1 MTKNKGILALLAIFV
16 AILSLVFSPSNYS
29 TINSSAL
36 ISDEIEPFCLDN
48 TISFNDPLSLE
59 ITSVQPKKWKINFI
73 RVTQNSGETISED
86 YKKMSIVKVVV
97 SNQNG
102 EKCEDRAKIRLNGDW
117 RDHLAGEHSSSV
129 QLELESSNI
138 DGVTQFKLLR
148 PYTRNGDNEILINWL
163 NRKLGFLAPRTRYIN
178 VNWNGVKTTYIM
190 QEVIRKE
197 FIENSGYRESLLI
210 EGDEAGI
217 WNEVGRGEL
226 WRNRLYRVNNL
237 NKFVKTDGLRN
248 DAQLALSMVNS
259 FAINGCRK
267 VNGTETFHEN
277 LVAFDLLQAVTLSNH
292 SLATH
297 NRKYY
302 FDFFSRN
309 MYAIAYDS
317 NANFDTEIS
326 IEEWYKNYLDWL
338 LGVNNGYGITYLGH
352 CSIEA
357 IYELQNKIS
366 KIEESIESSEL
377 LKLGLN
383 IFPYKI
389 TKIKT
394 TLNERLKKL
403 VDKFDETAQYQNKN
417 SLENLKVLETNF
429 ELGFVN
435 SDGRGEICTSAV
447 SIDRCTGHDE
457 ANELDLLS
465 GADVNTQRPL
475 IFVKSDIV
483 ASHSSLP
490 WLGGQLEVYGDAKLK
505 INEEKRFLNIDFG
518 DYGHIIIRNSK
529 LENWKVVGI
538 STKKQL
544 QSKQQGFVTGCL
556 NLYESKVYNS
566 NIEINGARCED
577 AINIVRSSVNESKIT
592 IRNAASD
599 GIDFDFSKS
608 ESLNLSVEN
617 TGNDCVDFSR
627 GDYGITNLRGHNC
640 GDKGVSVGE
649 NSFLKVE
656 KVKIVG
662 SVLGIAVKDSALAFI
677 ESADLNVDLCAATYR
692 KKQEF
697 GGSRLQ
703 IKNLKCPAKA
713 TWQQNKSRLKVLNV
727 QS

>member
-1 MTKNKGILALLAIFV
+1 MTKDKRILALLATFV
-16 AILSLVFSPSNYS
+16 VILSFVFSAGNVNSN
-29 TINSSAL
+29 AL
-36 ISDEIEPFCLDN
+36 IQDEIEPFCLGN
-48 TISFNDPLSLE
+48 TISFNDLLSLK
-59 ITSVQPKKWKINFI
+59 ITTVQLKKWKRNFI
-73 RVTQNSGETISED
+73 DVTQNSGGTIPEKN
-86 YKKMSIVKVVV
+86 KKPSIVKVVV
-97 SNQNG
+97 NNQNG
-102 EKCEDRAKIRLNGDW
+102 EECEDRAKIRLNGDW
-117 RDHLAGEHSSSV
+117 RDHLDGEFSSSV
-129 QLELESSNI
+129 QMELESSNI

-148 PYTRNGDNEILINWL
+148 PVTRNGDNEILINWL

-178 VNWNGVKTTYIM
+178 VNWNGVENNYIM

-210 EGDEAGI
+210 EGDEAGV
-217 WNEVGRGEL
+217 WKEVGSGGSFRS
-226 WRNRLYRVNNL
+226 RLYRVKNL
-237 NKFVKTDGLRN
+237 NNFVKTDGLRN

-259 FAINGCRK
+259 LAINGCRK
-267 VNGTETFHEN
+267 IDGTETFHEN
-277 LVAFDLLQAVTLSNH
+277 LVAFDLLQAITLSNH
-292 SLATH
+292 ALATH

-302 FDFFSRN
+302 FDFFSRK

-317 NANFDTEIS
+317 NANFDTAIS
-326 IEEWYKNYLDWL
+326 IEEWYKTYLEWL
-338 LGVNNGYGITYLGH
+338 RGVNNGYGVTYLGH
-352 CSIEA
+352 CSLEA

-366 KIEESIESSEL
+366 KIEEALETSEL
-377 LKLGLN
+377 FKLGLT
-383 IFPYKI
+383 IFPYEI
-389 TKIKT
+389 AKIKT

-403 VDKFDETAQYQNKN
+403 VNKFDETAQYQNKN
-417 SLENLKVLETNF
+417 SLEILKVLETNF

-447 SIDRCTGHDE
+447 VTDRCTGHDA
-457 ANELDLLS
+457 ANEIDLLS

-475 IFVKSDIV
+475 IFVKSGIV
-483 ASHSSLP
+483 DSHSSLP

-538 STKKQL
+538 STKKL
-544 QSKQQGFVTGCL
+544 SQSKQQGFVTGCL

-577 AINIVRSSVNESKIT
+577 AINVVRSSIYESKIT

-608 ESLNLSVEN
+608 ESLNLNVEN
-617 TGNDCVDFSR
+617 TGNDCVDFST

-640 GDKGVSVGE
+640 GDKGMSAGE
-649 NSFLKVE
+649 NSRVKVA

-662 SVLGIAVKDSALAFI
+662 SVVGIAVKDSALAFI

-697 GGSRLQ
+697 AGSRLQ
-703 IKNLKCPAKA
+703 IEMLKCPAKA
-713 TWQQNKSRLKVLNV
+713 TWQQKKTRLKVLNV